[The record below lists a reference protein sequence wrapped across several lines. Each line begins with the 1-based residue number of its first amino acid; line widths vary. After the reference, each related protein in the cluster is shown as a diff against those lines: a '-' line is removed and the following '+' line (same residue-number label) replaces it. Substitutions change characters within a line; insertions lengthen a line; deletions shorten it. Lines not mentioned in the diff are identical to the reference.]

1 LGLPVFAADGAASGT
16 NMRSF
21 MLSRVS
27 RSTSAN
33 SVVAAVDSG
42 LSSAYP
48 AEADLGALVVARA
61 QAALLDGQ
69 NHLVSRV
76 ASKDRSAAPVWS
88 AQAWL
93 DDPAPADSYQAD
105 RYPADLYPAYL
116 YQVDQYQV
124 DQYQV
129 DRYQVDRFPVDQDF
143 PVLPVA
149 GLADSASVWEY
160 QVLTADSDP
169 ADPYQDGSAFRV
181 LPAESTVGPAGCP
194 EVCNLADSPVRKVAD
209 CIPAHRPASEGDNLA
224 DDNPSC
230 RDSPGDSTKRS
241 VADGTRVGAGDKG
254 STILPNIRGCSTRG
268 AIPSSIPIRPSPK
281 AGCRSAAPLPRF
293 PIQM

>member
-1 LGLPVFAADGAASGT
+1 
-16 NMRSF
+16 
-21 MLSRVS
+21 
-27 RSTSAN
+27 
-33 SVVAAVDSG
+33 VVAAADSSPG
-42 LSSAYP
+42 SAYP
-48 AEADLGALVVARA
+48 AEVDLVEQVLAEA
-61 QAALLDGQ
+61 QAAPLGGRAR
-69 NHLVSRV
+69 LVSRV
-76 ASKDRSAAPVWS
+76 ALKDRSAAQVWS

-93 DDPAPADSYQAD
+93 DDPAPVDSYQAG
-105 RYPADLYPAYL
+105 RNQADLYPADRCRA
-116 YQVDQYQV
+116 DQ
-124 DQYQV
+124 
-129 DRYQVDRFPVDQDF
+129 FPVDQDF

-149 GLADSASVWEY
+149 GLADSASAWEY
-160 QVLTADSDP
+160 QVVAADSDP

-181 LPAESTVGPAGCP
+181 LLAVSTAGPAGCP
-194 EVCNLADSPVRKVAD
+194 EACNRADSPVRKVDGYTPACHPALEAD
-209 CIPAHRPASEGDNLA
+209 SLA

-230 RDSPGDSTKRS
+230 LDIPADSTKRS